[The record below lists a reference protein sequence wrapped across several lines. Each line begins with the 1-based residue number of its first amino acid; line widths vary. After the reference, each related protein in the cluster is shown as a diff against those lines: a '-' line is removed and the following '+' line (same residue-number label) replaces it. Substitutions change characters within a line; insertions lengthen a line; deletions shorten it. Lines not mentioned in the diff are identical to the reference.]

1 MSGGEVPPT
10 EGTMDDRPTDDRPT
24 EERPTD
30 ERPTE
35 ERPADERLTN
45 EGSNGRISPAG
56 SVDSI
61 GSARSLESENDCEEA
76 NRNNTGKNE
85 KKVDQLRG

>member
-1 MSGGEVPPT
+1 MPPT
-10 EGTMDDRPTDDRPT
+10 EGTMDD
-24 EERPTD
+24 RPTD